1 MFMALGALL
10 RDSMVYLLRVVALS
24 PQIFVYWNTAQ
35 RFTLWAS
42 SGVTDTIQNSKQTE
56 NSYVAMQS
64 TNILLSIVT
73 TLHAS
78 RW

>member
-1 MFMALGALL
+1 
-10 RDSMVYLLRVVALS
+10 MVYTLRVVALS

-35 RFTLWAS
+35 CFALWAS
-42 SGVTDTIQNSKQTE
+42 SGATDEIQNSKQTE